1 MVLRAA
7 LDGEYAQDGSRVER
21 PGAQSVDGLGR
32 KRDQT
37 PALENL
43 RSLLNRGGIGPVRVD
58 LQYAHCR
65 ATFTVPRGICT
76 CHGPM
81 VCALA

>member
-1 MVLRAA
+1 
-7 LDGEYAQDGSRVER
+7 
-21 PGAQSVDGLGR
+21 
-32 KRDQT
+32 
-37 PALENL
+37 
-43 RSLLNRGGIGPVRVD
+43 VRVD